1 MKRKIPELLNP
12 KWYWND
18 FKKRPLLDKLPLIVS
33 IISLITVL
41 VMSALRA

>member
-1 MKRKIPELLNP
+1 MKRKVPDILNP

-18 FKKRPLLDKLPLIVS
+18 FKKRPWLEKLSLVVS

-41 VMSALRA
+41 IVSA